1 MIKSAF
7 RRRASF
13 RAGTIRVPMS
23 PGPDQLA
30 DNPSLLLPFSDVA
43 RNGVQIRP
51 FSGKASLLGPQD
63 VIHIHFPEWLVR
75 WKSLWVASF
84 DVVAIV
90 GLLWLARR
98 RGAVMVWTG
107 HDPEPHELARP
118 RLWRVY
124 SRLFLSQV
132 DLLISFGDGATAL
145 LFNRYPQLARVAT
158 AVVPHGHYRAYYQSR
173 PDVAALRGELGLD
186 QRPVLLCFGLVR
198 PYKNVPGIIKAW
210 KQLPQPRPQL
220 VIAGRP
226 MDAATAEAIMREADG
241 AADVHLLLR
250 FIPAEDVPTLF
261 AASDVAILPYIARS
275 ALTSGAAHL
284 ALSLNTPAVV
294 NDTPVAQ
301 DLRDL
306 FGKEWVWLYDG
317 TAEDAMQQALA
328 APAAARPPELDLRTL
343 DYGQLAAK
351 THRAYADAIMARL
364 KEG

>member
-1 MIKSAF
+1 M
-7 RRRASF
+7 
-13 RAGTIRVPMS
+13 
-23 PGPDQLA
+23 
-30 DNPSLLLPFSDVA
+30 
-43 RNGVQIRP
+43 
-51 FSGKASLLGPQD
+51 
-63 VIHIHFPEWLVR
+63 
-75 WKSLWVASF
+75 
-84 DVVAIV
+84 
-90 GLLWLARR
+90 
-98 RGAVMVWTG
+98 
-107 HDPEPHELARP
+107 
-118 RLWRVY
+118 
-124 SRLFLSQV
+124 

-158 AVVPHGHYRAYYQSR
+158 AVVPHGHYWAYYQSR